1 MKKYIVITGGAGFI
15 GTNLIKLLL
24 KKTKVNLISIDDY
37 SSGLKKNHIKDK
49 RVKYIVGHTSNIN
62 NLLSKYKKKIS
73 VIFHFGEF
81 SRIAR
86 SFKDER
92 KCFKSNIIGSYEVI
106 NFCLENKVRIIYS
119 ATSASLGNNEKDK
132 HLSPYAFSKS
142 TNMNLI
148 TNFEKWF
155 KLKNEIIYFYNVYGP
170 HQITDSNMSAVVGIF
185 QHHYLKKKSL
195 PVVLPGTQT
204 RRFTHVAD
212 TVDACYNVW
221 IKKKN
226 SHYAVVNKSSISIIK
241 LAKLFSDKIKFVPSR
256 PGERFKSK
264 VLNSI
269 RGKKIHNI
277 ITKDRLKEFVDEFKK
292 RN

>member
-24 KKTKVNLISIDDY
+24 RKTKVNLISIDDY
-37 SSGLKKNHIKDK
+37 SSGFKKNHIKDK
-49 RVKYIVGHTSNIN
+49 RVKYIVGHTSDIK
-62 NLLSKYKKKIS
+62 NLLSKYKKQIS

-92 KCFKSNIIGSYEVI
+92 KCFKSNIIGTYEVI
-106 NFCLENKVRIIYS
+106 NFCSENSIRIIYS

-132 HLSPYAFSKS
+132 NLSPYAFSKS

-148 TNFEKWF
+148 TNFDRWF
-155 KLKNEIIYFYNVYGP
+155 KLKYEIVYFYNVYGP
-170 HQITDSNMSAVVGIF
+170 YQITENNMSAVVGIF
-185 QHHYLKKKSL
+185 EHHYLKKLPL
-195 PVVLPGTQT
+195 PVVLPGNQT

-212 TVDACYNVW
+212 TVAACYDIW

-226 SHYAVVNKSSISIIK
+226 SHYAVVSKSSISIIK
-241 LAKLFSDKIKFVPSR
+241 LAKLFSNKIKFVPSR

-264 VLNSI
+264 VLKSI
-269 RGKKIHNI
+269 SGKKIHNI
-277 ITKDRLKEFVDEFKK
+277 ITKDRLREFVYELKK
-292 RN
+292 RS